1 MGETSDGGDNK
12 DDEASTP
19 VAAKVGISSPGKE
32 VRSPLDDEVHSA
44 QAEATSVQAVDVLGP
59 AAQLDAFEME
69 PDGQLQFD
77 EETSDGGDLDPL
89 APGEDGLGHEEQPP
103 SRSTV
108 AELTKTEPAQ
118 ARSKGARQIGG
129 RRHRSPR
136 RSPKRVVKLCFICP
150 TEALKSQIYCEKC
163 TSGQRT

>member
-1 MGETSDGGDNK
+1 MEETYDGGDNK

-44 QAEATSVQAVDVLGP
+44 QAEATSVQAVDGLGP

-77 EETSDGGDLDPL
+77 EETSDGGDLDHL

-103 SRSTV
+103 SRSTI

-118 ARSKGARQIGG
+118 ARANGG
-129 RRHRSPR
+129 PTHRRPKTPEPETEPKACCEIVFHLPNRS
-136 RSPKRVVKLCFICP
+136 
-150 TEALKSQIYCEKC
+150 SQS
-163 TSGQRT
+163 TNLL